1 MCFQGLWLAATASIV
16 LIGLCEILG
25 VAVTPLFMRKENQPF
40 YKHLIQF
47 LVALAVGTMAGD
59 ALLHLYPHA
68 LLAEAHQHGHNH
80 HDEHG
85 PDRIDYHNATIWKG
99 FAGVYMISVC
109 PSKTIS
115 NQTFTLSLCHLATQI
130 KLHSSITHLNT
141 CIKIIRFKNRK
152 LKHLFFIFQ
161 PW

>member
-68 LLAEAHQHGHNH
+68 LLAESHQHELEHNH

-99 FAGVYMISVC
+99 FAG
-109 PSKTIS
+109 
-115 NQTFTLSLCHLATQI
+115 
-130 KLHSSITHLNT
+130 
-141 CIKIIRFKNRK
+141 
-152 LKHLFFIFQ
+152 
-161 PW
+161 